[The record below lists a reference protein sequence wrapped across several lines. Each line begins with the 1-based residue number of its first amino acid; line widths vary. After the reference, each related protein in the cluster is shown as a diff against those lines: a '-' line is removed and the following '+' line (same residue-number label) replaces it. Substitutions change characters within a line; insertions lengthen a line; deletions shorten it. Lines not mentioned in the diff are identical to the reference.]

1 MTCATAHF
9 SGACSDKRPCVTY
22 HQGQSIKRNCTR
34 CSRHSRMSYVKDH
47 RAACPLSPYQL
58 VHAAEMVRDTFEQ
71 FYQQRYQLT
80 VPQWRLMMVL
90 GPNYP
95 ISQKE
100 LVEAS
105 GMDKVRI
112 SAKFTGWWRKGSCSP
127 RAASTTSGSVWSPS
141 PRRAHPVPA
150 AQDRSGQLAA
160 HPHRLPAS
168 TEARQ
173 SIRLH
178 LQSVSD
184 AIEQLHLLDSE
195 RPS

>member
-1 MTCATAHF
+1 MQPPQQDVICRR
-9 SGACSDKRPCVTY
+9 SLS
-22 HQGQSIKRNCTR
+22 
-34 CSRHSRMSYVKDH
+34 CSRTTLLISWFT
-47 RAACPLSPYQL
+47 PLRWCAIPL
-58 VHAAEMVRDTFEQ
+58 EQ

-90 GPNYP
+90 GPTHP

-112 SAKFTGWWRKGSCSP
+112 SREIHRLVEKGIP
-127 RAASTTSGSVWSPS
+127 VHREQRAGQAHQPGLLHPGG
-141 PRRAHPVPA
+141 AHPVPA
-150 AQDRSGQLAA
+150 AQDGGGKLAA
-160 HPHRLPAS
+160 HLTDYLPA
-168 TEARQ
+168 EARQ

-184 AIEQLHLLDSE
+184 AIEQLHLLDNE
-195 RPS
+195 QPS

>member
-1 MTCATAHF
+1 MSKIIELLAHY
-9 SGACSDKRPCVTY
+9 P
-22 HQGQSIKRNCTR
+22 
-34 CSRHSRMSYVKDH
+34 
-47 RAACPLSPYQL
+47 PYQL

-90 GPNYP
+90 GPHYP

-112 SAKFTGWWRKGSCSP
+112 SREI
-127 RAASTTSGSVWSPS
+127 
-141 PRRAHPVPA
+141 
-150 AQDRSGQLAA
+150 
-160 HPHRLPAS
+160 HRLVEKGILFTESSEHDKRVSLVSFTQAGLTLFQQLKTEAGSWQHTLTDYLPA
-168 TEARQ
+168 EARQ